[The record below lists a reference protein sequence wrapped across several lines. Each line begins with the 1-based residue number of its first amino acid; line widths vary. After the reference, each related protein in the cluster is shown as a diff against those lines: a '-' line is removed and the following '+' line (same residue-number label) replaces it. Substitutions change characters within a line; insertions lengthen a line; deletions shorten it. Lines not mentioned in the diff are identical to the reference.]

1 MAIHS
6 LGGSDI
12 SLRSSELT
20 FSFVDHISATSPI
33 SPRIDLLSIVIESYA
48 WNSNLTHPKGGIGQQ
63 QGNVLDTFGDAKTQS
78 QNKTSQNSQSDA

>member
-1 MAIHS
+1 MAINS

-20 FSFVDHISATSPI
+20 LFVDHISATFHNL

-48 WNSNLTHPKGGIGQQ
+48 
-63 QGNVLDTFGDAKTQS
+63 
-78 QNKTSQNSQSDA
+78 